1 MKMKKI
7 VTVLGVCLFVVMG
20 MAVSAGA
27 IPFFS
32 NDEDIKKQDEERIHA
47 ALDLARQVEAYKEKA
62 GHYPLVKTPQV
73 KIVVSVIADK
83 HEFKQKSV
91 AYKDL
96 EKDMR
101 SVLGGTFVLPKDPD
115 GRPYQYATDGQ
126 VYYVSTFLEQ
136 PRFFARA
143 QGRKHHKMEV
153 SNLPVTRDKQYRIKD
168 IQHYLKHGQDDP
180 TLQKDFFK
188 AVMEK
193 DFVTAKQLIEK
204 GANPSPLCDFH
215 HRCQPLATAAMEE
228 DLEVMR
234 FLIENGADL
243 DGYNAYYD
251 VALIYALSHKKAEA
265 AELLVQSGADVNLP
279 NFFGVSPFIGVAH
292 DKNLDLLK
300 LMIEKGA
307 DLNANYKPRN
317 AKKDGGT
324 MRPLDAAL
332 KGKHLE
338 TIAFLLKAGADP
350 LLMKDGGK
358 DLAAFAKEKGSKE
371 IIALLPPSLKK

>member
-1 MKMKKI
+1 MKKI
-7 VTVLGVCLFVVMG
+7 VAVLGLCLFVVVG
-20 MAVSAGA
+20 MSVSAGA
-27 IPFFS
+27 LPFFGG
-32 NDEDIKKQDEERIHA
+32 DEDTKKQDDERIHA
-47 ALDLARQVEAYKEKA
+47 VLDLARQVEMYKEKA
-62 GHYPLVKTPQV
+62 GHYPLVKAPQV

-91 AYKDL
+91 PYQDL
-96 EKDMR
+96 EKEMR
-101 SVLGGTFVLPKDPD
+101 GVLGGAFVLPKDPD
-115 GRPYQYATDGQ
+115 GRPYQYASDGQ
-126 VYYVSTFLEQ
+126 HYYVSTFLEQ

-143 QGRKHHKMEV
+143 QGRKHHKMEI

-168 IQHYLKHGQDDP
+168 IQHFLKHGQDDP
-180 TLQKDFFK
+180 KLQEGFFK
-188 AVMEK
+188 ALMKK
-193 DFVTAKQLIEK
+193 DFETAKQFLDQ

-215 HRCQPLATAAMEE
+215 HLCQPLATAAMEE
-228 DLEVMR
+228 DLDTMR
-234 FLIENGADL
+234 FLIKNGADL

-251 VALIYALSHKKAEA
+251 VALIYALSHKKVKA
-265 AELLVQSGADVNLP
+265 AELLVESGANVNLP

-292 DKNLDLLK
+292 DNNLDLLE

-332 KGKHLE
+332 KGKHVE

-350 LLMKDGGK
+350 LLMKNGGK
-358 DLAAFAKEKGSKE
+358 ELATFAKEKGSKE
-371 IIALLPPSLKK
+371 IIALLPPPLKK